1 MIQYPEMLDFFTGV
15 GDYWI
20 PASAGMTVAFLSI
33 ATLSYR
39 GRGRTSLGVARNRH
53 TRIGIST

>member
-15 GDYWI
+15 CDYWI
-20 PASAGMTVAFLSI
+20 PASAGMTVAFLSS
-33 ATLSYR
+33 ATLSHK
-39 GRGRTSLGVARNRH
+39 GRGKVSARVAGRAH